1 MASELLW
8 RVHSAEEAQ
17 DPGGQGLCQVLGE
30 LSQSPSLSLE
40 GSEMTTADQGL
51 GLDLEP
57 EGGPGPSPPLPA
69 SNAQTNT
76 ACSCEHH
83 LCRHLSWGPN
93 LQRIKDLG
101 NI

>member
-51 GLDLEP
+51 GLALEP
-57 EGGPGPSPPLPA
+57 EGGPGPLQPQILSPTRLVHVSITFAGTCLGAPTYSA
-69 SNAQTNT
+69 SRT
-76 ACSCEHH
+76 
-83 LCRHLSWGPN
+83 
-93 LQRIKDLG
+93 
-101 NI
+101 